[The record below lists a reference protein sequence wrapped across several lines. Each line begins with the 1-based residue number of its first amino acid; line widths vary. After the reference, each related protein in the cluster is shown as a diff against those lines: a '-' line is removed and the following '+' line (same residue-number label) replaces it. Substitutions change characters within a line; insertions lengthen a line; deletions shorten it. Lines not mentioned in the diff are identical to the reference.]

1 MSHAGASSMPPA
13 PVPPAPVPPARARP
27 HLVATDLDG
36 TLLRPDGTVSDRTK
50 RAVMGLSAAGI
61 GFVIVTARPP
71 RWLHALADLV
81 GPHGAAVCANGAFVY
96 DVPARTVR
104 EVHGIPDD
112 LVTDLVGELRAA
124 VPGVRFGAERASGAL
139 LEPGYPGTDLDRR
152 AEAIHVAP
160 MQERGSEPVG
170 KLLAVAPHWEE
181 ADFLARVEAV
191 VGERA
196 HLAYSGAHG
205 LAEITGPGVTKA
217 AGLAR
222 WAGARGIGSADVW
235 AFGDMPNDLPMLR
248 WAGRS
253 YAVSNAHPDVLAAAS
268 HRCPANSEDGVAWA
282 LEALVGRREPT
293 P

>member
-1 MSHAGASSMPPA
+1 MSRAGASSMPPA

-27 HLVATDLDG
+27 RLVATDLDG

-235 AFGDMPNDLPMLR
+235 AFGDMPNDLPMLA
-248 WAGRS
+248 WAGQGFAIAQGHHLLLR
-253 YAVSNAHPDVLAAAS
+253 AGFARTEGPQD
-268 HRCPANSEDGVAWA
+268 
-282 LEALVGRREPT
+282 EAVGRTILRLLG
-293 P
+293 

>member
-1 MSHAGASSMPPA
+1 MSRAGASSMPPA

-27 HLVATDLDG
+27 RLVATDLDG

-152 AEAIHVAP
+152 AEAIAESLLGGQGVGRIRHYPGAKA
-160 MQERGSEPVG
+160 QEALFDGT
-170 KLLAVAPHWEE
+170 
-181 ADFLARVEAV
+181 
-191 VGERA
+191 GER
-196 HLAYSGAHG
+196 
-205 LAEITGPGVTKA
+205 EQRQA
-217 AGLAR
+217 AL
-222 WAGARGIGSADVW
+222 
-235 AFGDMPNDLPMLR
+235 
-248 WAGRS
+248 
-253 YAVSNAHPDVLAAAS
+253 
-268 HRCPANSEDGVAWA
+268 AWA
-282 LEALVGRREPT
+282 QEQGIRYALAGTVEEWRYKVGVMANRPSA
-293 P
+293 